1 MRVGNSKS
9 LIKFNALLFFM
20 NLENQEES
28 FYIFFELHL
37 LHILHYF
44 FFLEQKS
51 FFPFKNF
58 YNNTKKKHLK
68 GTIRITNA

>member
-9 LIKFNALLFFM
+9 LIKFNALPFFM

-37 LHILHYF
+37 LHILHFFFSLNKNF
-44 FFLEQKS
+44 FFLLRIFTTIQK
-51 FFPFKNF
+51 KN
-58 YNNTKKKHLK
+58 
-68 GTIRITNA
+68 I